1 MPLLIAGGIIFA
13 DSNELTKASDVL
25 VIDEDRPIGGADFR
39 INLHE
44 RSHGQAPDGAEVRQP
59 RSKACPL
66 ADPTQIDL

>member
-44 RSHGQAPDGAEVRQP
+44 RSHGQAPMSEVRQP
-59 RSKACPL
+59 RSEVCPL
-66 ADPTQIDL
+66 ADPTQVDL